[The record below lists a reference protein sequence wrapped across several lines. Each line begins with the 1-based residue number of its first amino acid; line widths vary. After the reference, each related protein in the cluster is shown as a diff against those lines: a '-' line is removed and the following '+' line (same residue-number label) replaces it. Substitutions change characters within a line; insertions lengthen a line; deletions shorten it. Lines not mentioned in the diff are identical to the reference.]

1 MGKYTKLFL
10 LPQIGIN
17 AKFFFPL
24 SNNDSVPKLAL
35 QPQKGQCAKII
46 LATIEQVTYVLM
58 MTDKMYFIRI
68 INTKKA
74 IQSWH
79 IFEMLQKREA

>member
-46 LATIEQVTYVLM
+46 FATIEQVTHVLM

-68 INTKKA
+68 INTKKNN
-74 IQSWH
+74 S
-79 IFEMLQKREA
+79 